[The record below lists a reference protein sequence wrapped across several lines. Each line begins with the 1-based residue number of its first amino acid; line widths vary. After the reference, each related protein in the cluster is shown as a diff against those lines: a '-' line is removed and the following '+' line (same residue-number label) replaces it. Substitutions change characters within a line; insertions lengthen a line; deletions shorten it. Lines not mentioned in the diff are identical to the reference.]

1 MLSPRRAKKEV
12 TYRTLYHITVEC
24 GTKKHMF
31 AATTYTEPE
40 VIESWA
46 WPDYAAEA
54 AAALAKANKS
64 NRYAVTPEEVAL

>member
-1 MLSPRRAKKEV
+1 
-12 TYRTLYHITVEC
+12 
-24 GTKKHMF
+24 MF

-54 AAALAKANKS
+54 AAALAKANRH
-64 NRYAVTPEEVAL
+64 NRYAVIPEEVVL